1 MAANINDF
9 EAKMKK
15 SISVLNSDLA
25 SIRAGRANPSILD
38 KVTVE
43 YYGVATPLTQIGN
56 VSVPDPRSILIQPW
70 DASILKDVEKAIL
83 ASDIGITP
91 NNDGKSVRL
100 NFPPLTEERRKEL
113 VKGIHKKG
121 EDSKVAIRSIRR
133 DAMDAFKNDKKNGEI
148 TEDDLKGIETD
159 VQKVTDKYI
168 KNIDEVIAKKE
179 KEIMEV

>member
-1 MAANINDF
+1 
-9 EAKMKK
+9 MKNTETRMDK
-15 SISVLNSDLA
+15 AIQALENDLA
-25 SIRAGRANPSILD
+25 TIRAGRANPAILD

-43 YYGVATPLTQIGN
+43 YYGVPTPLTQIGT

-70 DASILKDVEKAIL
+70 DASIVKEVEKAIL

-113 VKGIHKKG
+113 VKGIKKKG

-133 DAMDAFKNDKKNGEI
+133 DALEDAKAQKKNGDI
-148 TEDDLKGIETD
+148 TEDDVKNIEKD
-159 VQKVTDKYI
+159 VQKLTDNYI
-168 KNIDEVIAKKE
+168 KEIDDIIAYKE
-179 KEIMEV
+179 KEVLEV